1 MSQSSVYKKWH
12 KPNMSES
19 AKTHQGYFQLTL
31 NPEKY
36 VSSDPNEPIIYRSEW
51 ERKFCEYCC
60 KSPSI
65 LQWSAEPISIPYY
78 NRVANLEECKKYG
91 LDPNNPANWKIANYH
106 VDFWVKIK
114 LPSGN
119 TEKWLIEIK
128 PKKECQPP
136 KPCKSV
142 KLKDQKRY
150 NQEAKTWLINQAKWA
165 AAKAFCEKQGWK
177 FYVFHE
183 DILSKLGVLQTY

>member
-1 MSQSSVYKKWH
+1 MGQADAYKKWH

-19 AKTHQGYFQLTL
+19 AKTHQGYYKLAL

-36 VSSDPNEPIIYRSEW
+36 IGNQTLIVYRSEW
-51 ERKFCEYCC
+51 ERKFCDYCC

-65 LQWSAEPISIPYY
+65 LEWSAEPISIPYY

-91 LDPNNPANWKIANYH
+91 LDPNNPVNWKISNYH
-106 VDFWVKIK
+106 VDFWIKIK
-114 LPSGN
+114 LPNGN
-119 TEKWLIEIK
+119 IEKWLIEIK

-136 KPCKSV
+136 KPCTSN
-142 KLKDQKRY
+142 KLKDKKRF
-150 NQEAKTWLINQAKWA
+150 NQEAKTWLINEAKWA

-177 FYVFHE
+177 FYIFHE
-183 DILSKLGVLQTY
+183 DILSKLGILQTY